1 MLGRTTTS
9 LSPAFGG
16 MTHEVMG
23 LDMPSR
29 LPPGSGIGSMS
40 MMIGGPLKTDPKEFP
55 ALGFGEMR
63 NLVTSTSSAS
73 TGFRNPTS
81 LDTEEFPSLSSSQV
95 KGNNGAVCVS
105 IYFDRFLICHLTKYP
120 FYDSRETFFRFTFFY
135 SFLIGHRS
143 SFSSSSSSLSTVPLP
158 SSSQTL
164 SKEAIQDRHETKSMV
179 TGDISEGNSR
189 SANDLGLAGYLDIVH
204 SQDSDLLDVAL
215 GTDLT
220 SFGFP
225 TEAIE
230 SSSTLY
236 PTFLSPWSDVSAKK
250 EAEHLIAPCYYI
262 SPPFPAPS
270 DRMSKFSDETLF
282 YIFYAMP
289 RDFMQEWAVQ
299 VLYDRGW
306 RFHKDTK
313 VWLTID
319 SEAPPTVRTPTYER
333 GMFVYFD
340 ISSWEKI
347 KKEFIITPDQL
358 DERPKT
364 RS

>member
-1 MLGRTTTS
+1 
-9 LSPAFGG
+9 
-16 MTHEVMG
+16 V
-23 LDMPSR
+23 
-29 LPPGSGIGSMS
+29 
-40 MMIGGPLKTDPKEFP
+40 
-55 ALGFGEMR
+55 
-63 NLVTSTSSAS
+63 
-73 TGFRNPTS
+73 
-81 LDTEEFPSLSSSQV
+81 
-95 KGNNGAVCVS
+95 
-105 IYFDRFLICHLTKYP
+105 
-120 FYDSRETFFRFTFFY
+120 
-135 SFLIGHRS
+135 
-143 SFSSSSSSLSTVPLP
+143 
-158 SSSQTL
+158 
-164 SKEAIQDRHETKSMV
+164 IQDRQEAKSMI
-179 TGDISEGNSR
+179 TGDVSEGGLR
-189 SANDLGLAGYLDIVH
+189 SVNDLGLAGYLDIVH

-225 TEAIE
+225 AEAIE
-230 SSSTLY
+230 SSSALY
-236 PTFLSPWSDVSAKK
+236 PTFLSPWSDVPAKK

-333 GMFVYFD
+333 GTFVYFD
-340 ISSWEKI
+340 ISSWEKV